1 MSALMAKLIGN
12 SAFGSTTTNKENIDG
27 CLFDRTKS
35 TMSHMSHML
44 HEDYR
49 AVVSSLLT
57 FAKYEEVTPT
67 LLEMECRYDEIVY
80 DQLRYIAKIIFDRV
94 KLSVLHFYHDFIKK
108 VLKQDSY
115 ELLETDTDSIYLA
128 LKYEKFEDNF
138 DPSVMEEYE

>member
-1 MSALMAKLIGN
+1 
-12 SAFGSTTTNKENIDG
+12 
-27 CLFDRTKS
+27 
-35 TMSHMSHML
+35 MSHMSHML

-49 AVVSSLLT
+49 TVVSSLLT
-57 FAKYEEVTPT
+57 FSRYEEVTPT
-67 LLEMECRYDEIVY
+67 LLEVECRYDEIVY
-80 DQLRYIAKIIFDRV
+80 NQLRYIAETIFDRV

-128 LKYEKFEDNF
+128 LKNEKFEDNL